1 MENKVNE
8 ISNSNIFY
16 HDYSMHL
23 NLISKI
29 PIIFSFSTV
38 DNVVKEEDVRELYE
52 NYRGPKN
59 LIELS
64 IEHHED
70 RPLDFI

>member
-1 MENKVNE
+1 
-8 ISNSNIFY
+8 
-16 HDYSMHL
+16 MHL